1 VKRGSVA
8 IAGIGESSSW
18 DVAGTGLTALDL
30 IGEATAAALEDSGLS
45 LGDVD
50 GLFTA
55 SAYYGMPGLNVGEYL
70 GVRPRY
76 SDSTNLGG
84 ASFVS
89 HLQHAAAAIDAG
101 LCEVALIAYG
111 STQRADGGRLKSV
124 AESFPLEAPYRPR
137 YPISQFALAA
147 ARHMHEFGTTREQ
160 LAEVAVAARGWARQ
174 NDRAFARDPLTVEDV
189 LGSRMIS
196 TPLTAKDA
204 CLVTDGAGALL
215 VTSAERA
222 ATLRRPPVLL
232 LGGGEAHWHR
242 NISQMPDL
250 VRTAAAE
257 SGARAYERAGVGP
270 ADVDAV
276 EVYDAFTICTILFLE
291 DLGFCAKGEGGAF
304 VSGGRIAPG
313 GELPVNTNGGGLSYC
328 HPGMYGIF
336 VLAEAA
342 RRIRAGDD
350 VVLAHGNGAV
360 LSAQSTT
367 ILGSAATA

>member
-1 VKRGSVA
+1 MRGVAA
-8 IAGIGESSSW
+8 IAGIGESESW
-18 DVAGTGLTALDL
+18 DVGGSRLTALDL
-30 IGEATAAALEDSGLS
+30 IGQATAAALEDSGLR
-45 LGDVD
+45 LDEVD

-55 SAYYGMPGLNVGEYL
+55 SAYYGMPGLNVAEYL
-70 GVRPRY
+70 QIRPRY

-89 HLQHAAAAIDAG
+89 HLQHAAAAIGAG
-101 LCEVALIAYG
+101 LCDVALIAYG

-124 AESFPLEAPYRPR
+124 AEAFELEAPYRPR

-160 LAEVAVAARGWARQ
+160 LAAVAVAAREWARL
-174 NDRAFARDPLTVEDV
+174 NDRAFARDPLTVDDV
-189 LGSRMIS
+189 LGARMIS
-196 TPLTAKDA
+196 TPLTARDA

-222 ATLRRPPVLL
+222 ASLRRPPAVL

-250 VRTAAAE
+250 VRTAATE
-257 SGARAYERAGVGP
+257 SCARAYARARVGP
-270 ADVDAV
+270 GDVGAV

-291 DLGFCAKGEGGAF
+291 DLGLCPKGEGGAF
-304 VSGGRIAPG
+304 VSDGRIAPG

-336 VLAEAA
+336 LLVEAV
-342 RRIRAGDD
+342 RRIRGGDD
-350 VVLAHGNGAV
+350 VVVAHGNGAV
-360 LSAQSTT
+360 LSAQSTVV
-367 ILGSAATA
+367 LGSEAAAA

>member
-1 VKRGSVA
+1 MTRGGVA
-8 IAGIGESSSW
+8 IAGIGESESW
-18 DVAGTGLTALDL
+18 DVEGSGLTALDL
-30 IGEATAAALEDSGLS
+30 IGQATAAALDDAGLR
-45 LGDVD
+45 LDEVD

-55 SAYYGMPGLNVGEYL
+55 SAYYGMPGLNVAEYL
-70 GVRPRY
+70 GLRPRY

-89 HLQHAAAAIDAG
+89 HLQHAAAAIEAG
-101 LCEVALIAYG
+101 LCDVALIAYG

-160 LAEVAVAARGWARQ
+160 LAEVAVAARGWAQR
-174 NDRAFARDPLTVEDV
+174 NERAFAREPLTVDDV
-189 LGSRMIS
+189 LASRMIS
-196 TPLTAKDA
+196 TPLTSRDA

-222 ATLRRPPVLL
+222 ASLRRPPVLL

-250 VRTAAAE
+250 VRTAATE

-270 ADVDAV
+270 GDVDAV

-291 DLGFCAKGEGGAF
+291 DLGFCAKGDGGPF

-336 VLAEAA
+336 LLAEAA
-342 RRIRAGDD
+342 RRVRGGDD

-360 LSAQSTT
+360 LSAQSTV
-367 ILGSAATA
+367 ILGSAASA